1 MTPNEIGWARTVE
14 KPIYLREDLHQMA
27 KKKQFV
33 TAAAAFAVAASA
45 VAPAITADA
54 ATKTV
59 RLKSDFV
66 RVGNLDATLD
76 KTYNGGEIHWY
87 KSSVDL
93 NKLGVFQTAKGFVK
107 GQGIRVEK
115 RVRVLNHAQ
124 EIKPTSEFVFEQGVP
139 VSGIR
144 VQPVLFADGKEYA
157 KPVKAAGFSTEKV
170 GEFEGT
176 LTYSNKAYGTVTKT
190 VKYKVVASEV
200 EISNVSSSVDQA
212 AEVLSVNA
220 DVKNLK
226 DGEKVELVVYA
237 NRDMNAALP
246 AVEAEVKDG
255 KLTVKSAKLPAGNH
269 SFILRS
275 GEVKTEAMN
284 FVVEAPMVKEVK
296 AINATQVE
304 VAFNKAVD
312 AKSLFVDGV
321 SGALK
326 AGVLTFNTI
335 DSVASGNFAGK
346 LSQDGKVLTLTADN
360 NLEKRYDVVIDK
372 VKTVSG
378 ADVEKFSKIITIEKD
393 AVAPMITGTER
404 ITATKVKVKFSEP
417 MTSAGS
423 TTFKLADGT
432 VVSGIT
438 GQGVLVD
445 GGMAFELDLSA
456 TSVPV
461 GKEIIATVI
470 GAADKAGNLLTP
482 NPATVSI
489 LKGDKDG
496 VAPTVATVVQSGAK
510 TIEIMFS
517 EALSTKPTVSIDG
530 LAVNAADVAI
540 DSKDSKKVVVT
551 APTVLDGDKVITIA
565 GAIDGSGEVQ
575 VATNRVVKFVKDA
588 VAPKVVSSA
597 VVVDAT
603 DKAEYLEL
611 TFDKNVVLT
620 SAQIDV
626 KDSSFVKDFVTTS
639 IADATLGPISID
651 YKDAGNKQVLR
662 VKLDTLLGSAAT
674 DVEGAKYALN
684 YALTGVAS
692 EYGVAVTS
700 GTASFTRG
708 KDGTAVNTTPQALA
722 DTNAIVQTANNN
734 DEITVTF
741 KENVDAA
748 TATNVA
754 NYIVGGAVVESAT
767 VNSTAP
773 KAVVLKL
780 KADSNTF
787 TGARNVTVQNVK
799 AAGSTVAMPTTTL
812 AVTLK
817 ENVAPTATAQLQ
829 ADLETIKV
837 TFSENVFQTSTATK
851 DFALFVGA
859 DAYKYDNDSNAGT
872 PDVAFTV
879 DSGLALTEAAA
890 SNTITLTLPKK
901 VTAAEL
907 TKGLSLKSVTG
918 YDVKDAAGNLLRIN
932 GSVAVSNN

>member
-1 MTPNEIGWARTVE
+1 
-14 KPIYLREDLHQMA
+14 MA

-54 ATKTV
+54 ASTTV
-59 RLKSDFV
+59 RLSSDYV
-66 RVGNLDATLD
+66 RGGDLNAALD
-76 KTYNGGEIHWY
+76 KEYKGSEIHWY
-87 KSSVDL
+87 KSSIDM

-107 GQGIRVEK
+107 GKGIKVEK
-115 RVRVLNHAQ
+115 KLRVLNYAQ
-124 EIKPTSEFVFEQGVP
+124 EIKPESEFVFEQGVP

-144 VQPVLFADGKEYA
+144 VQPVLFADGVVYN
-157 KPVKAAGFSTEKV
+157 KPLFVAGFSTEKV

-176 LTYSNKAYGTVTKT
+176 LTYSNKAYGSVTKT
-190 VKYKVVASEV
+190 VKYKVVASKVEFSEV
-200 EISNVSSSVDQA
+200 KHEVKDD
-212 AEVLSVNA
+212 VLSVSA

-226 DGEKVELVVYA
+226 EGEKVELVIFPGKDESKPLDPYT
-237 NRDMNAALP
+237 
-246 AVEAEVKDG
+246 AEIKDG
-255 KLTVKSAKLPAGNH
+255 KVMVSAKDIPAGTH

-275 GEVKTEAMN
+275 GDVKTEAMN

-378 ADVEKFSKIITIEKD
+378 ADVEKYSKIITIEKD

-432 VVSGIT
+432 VVSGIS
-438 GQGVLVD
+438 GQGILVD

-456 TSVPV
+456 TTVPV

-517 EALSTKPTVSIDG
+517 EALSTKPTVSLDG
-530 LAVNAADVAI
+530 VAVNAADVAI

-551 APTVLDGDKVITIA
+551 APAVLEGDKVVTIA
-565 GAIDGSGEVQ
+565 GAIDGSGETQ
-575 VATNRVVKFVKDA
+575 AATNRVVKFVKDA

-611 TFDKNVVLT
+611 TFDKNVLLAP
-620 SAQIDV
+620 AQIDV

-639 IADATLGPISID
+639 IADGTLGPISID
-651 YKDAGNKQVLR
+651 YKDPANKQVLR
-662 VKLDTLLGSAAT
+662 VKLDTLLGLAAT

-722 DTNAIVQTANNN
+722 DTNAIVQTPNNN

-812 AVTLK
+812 AITLK

-829 ADLETIKV
+829 ADLQSIKI
-837 TFSENVFQTSTATK
+837 TFSENVFQTANTTD
-851 DFALFVGA
+851 DFGLFVGT
-859 DAYKYDNDSNAGT
+859 DAYTYDHDSNPAT
-872 PDVAFTV
+872 DEIAFTV
-879 DSGLALTEAAA
+879 DSGLALLEASAA
-890 SNTITLTLPKK
+890 NTITIALPEK

-918 YDVKDAAGNLLRIN
+918 YDVKDAAGNKLRIN